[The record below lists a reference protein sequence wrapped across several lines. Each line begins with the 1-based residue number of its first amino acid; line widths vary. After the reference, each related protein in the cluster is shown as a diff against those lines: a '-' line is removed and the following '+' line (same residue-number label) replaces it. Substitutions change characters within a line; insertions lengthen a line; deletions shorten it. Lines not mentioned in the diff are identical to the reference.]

1 MLRFEKFDDFGD
13 FDDDVDV
20 DEAAFC
26 KLVPVYFMACDRR
39 WKVQSDNYYSDC
51 AHPHPIMMIL
61 QIKSNYN
68 HHRHHG
74 HL

>member
-1 MLRFEKFDDFGD
+1 MNDMNDKMLRFEKFDNFGD

-20 DEAAFC
+20 NEAAFC

-51 AHPHPIMMIL
+51 AHPHPLHISTNNKWL
-61 QIKSNYN
+61 
-68 HHRHHG
+68 
-74 HL
+74 